1 MNNTKIKNHLFCNVD
16 FLNLM
21 KQYSRK
27 SVQLIVN
34 CLQFM
39 TVVLFAR

>member
-1 MNNTKIKNHLFCNVD
+1 MNKIKMKNHLFYNTD
-16 FLNLM
+16 FRNLM

-39 TVVLFAR
+39 TVLLFAR